1 MWVVCVRLKV
11 KRGSGLAV
19 GLVDDTAWYPHTA
32 KFLQFGGRFDSEGVA
47 LARIHILLLSLATLR
62 CGLCLWPDGESGGL
76 GRSRVGDEQAVW
88 RVGQSCV
95 CCCQWQSLVWTRAT
109 DGFCVVRRLSVCEP
123 RVVDG
128 RYMGSDL
135 RLVFRTCRAT
145 LVKAVLPNASRSPA
159 LSQSLICLLAVHAIA
174 QSFQHLDCETRRP
187 SSEVA
192 GTVILGHWRRTKSF
206 LVHTNNG
213 TSNGCCRKLLHGRF
227 TTAGRDASLLHSIG
241 PVPPLGCL

>member
-1 MWVVCVRLKV
+1 MGEVDGWILA
-11 KRGSGLAV
+11 GSKGSV
-19 GLVDDTAWYPHTA
+19 
-32 KFLQFGGRFDSEGVA
+32 
-47 LARIHILLLSLATLR
+47 
-62 CGLCLWPDGESGGL
+62 CGL
-76 GRSRVGDEQAVW
+76 
-88 RVGQSCV
+88 
-95 CCCQWQSLVWTRAT
+95 
-109 DGFCVVRRLSVCEP
+109 
-123 RVVDG
+123 RVVEG
-128 RYMGSDL
+128 SYMGS
-135 RLVFRTCRAT
+135 RPLVFRTCRAT

-187 SSEVA
+187 SPEVA

-241 PVPPLGCL
+241 SVPPLGCL

>member
-1 MWVVCVRLKV
+1 
-11 KRGSGLAV
+11 
-19 GLVDDTAWYPHTA
+19 
-32 KFLQFGGRFDSEGVA
+32 

-187 SSEVA
+187 SPEVA
-192 GTVILGHWRRTKSF
+192 GTVILGALATDKEFSGPHKQRNIKRLLQEIAAWSVHHSGQGCITVAQHWFCAPAWMPLTEGDHTRTS
-206 LVHTNNG
+206 G
-213 TSNGCCRKLLHGRF
+213 TWWFYCGNCACHEHGATTLGRK
-227 TTAGRDASLLHSIG
+227 A
-241 PVPPLGCL
+241 VPMCG